1 MLAII
6 MPVLAFLKEAW
17 ASKIGRTIILGLAAL
32 AAVWAYGAW
41 QRSAG
46 RAEVKSEWRASVERA
61 RAAIKEDDREAAR
74 LAKAS
79 DDEFTKI
86 LALEA
91 TKRAEVYR
99 ALVNQIQDGSCVV
112 SDADAGSLQPR

>member
-1 MLAII
+1 MPALILPLLA
-6 MPVLAFLKEAW
+6 LLKEAL
-17 ASKIGRTIILGLAAL
+17 ASKIGRAVILGLAAV

-46 RAEVKSEWRASVERA
+46 RAEVRAEWRASVERA

>member
-6 MPVLAFLKEAW
+6 MPVLALLKEAW
-17 ASKIGRTIILGLAAL
+17 ASKIGRAIILGLAVV

-46 RAEVKSEWRASVERA
+46 RAEVKAEWRASVERA

-74 LAKAS
+74 LSKAS